1 MDAAIRCADIRAV
14 GLVLFRAG
22 WIVVS
27 FANSE
32 NLPMTET
39 TITLGTGDA
48 VVLYTDGVTEAWH
61 PQRNEEYGVGRL
73 TAAITA
79 APRQAGELLAHV
91 EADLNA
97 FIEDT
102 PQQDDVTILVLTAD

>member
-1 MDAAIRCADIRAV
+1 MLQRASGITELLTKTGPAL
-14 GLVLFRAG
+14 GLFDDLQM
-22 WIVVS
+22 
-27 FANSE
+27 SE
-32 NLPMTET
+32 A
-39 TITLGTGDA
+39 TITLAPGGA
-48 VVLYTDGVTEAWH
+48 IVLYTDGVTEAWH
-61 PQRNEEYGVGRL
+61 PQRNQEYGVGRL